1 MSAMLQTR
9 PAPTGSARR
18 DPAIGMWVVLVGQLM
33 LVLDA
38 TIVNVALPHIAT
50 DLHFGSASLSWVLN
64 AYSLAFGG
72 LLLLGGR
79 LGDVLG
85 RRRVFMTGLGLFTLA
100 SFAGGFAHAPWEL
113 VTSRALQGVG
123 AALSAPSVLAL
134 IATNAPNEVARN
146 RALAA
151 FAVISSGG
159 AALGL
164 MLGGTL
170 TDLVSWRWT
179 MFVNVPIGL
188 AVLFLVPGLVNETAR
203 RHGRFD
209 FVGAGSATA
218 AAVSIVWTVI
228 NAPEHGW
235 GSART
240 IAGFV
245 LGAALLVVLA
255 VTERQ
260 HPHPL
265 LRPALLRSRQR
276 IAGLVAMAAVYGGML
291 ATFFLTVQLLSHQ
304 FGYSPLRSGVAFLP
318 VRSTGRV
325 HHVAPGTPPGR
336 ADRTGPADRRRYRER
351 VHRDGPATRCRRLHQ
366 LRRRRL
372 PVTTADGLGHG
383 RELHADNGPRPQ
395 RRRTGAHRIGL
406 RPAADHAAARRS
418 GRARGG
424 RLRLR
429 RTERSWLR
437 PSATGRVRRGDSAGR
452 SRTGQRAHPAR
463 TPKLRH
469 LGLARQIH
477 QQIHRQID
485 VVRRSRP

>member
-100 SFAGGFAHAPWEL
+100 SFAGGFAQAPWEL

-134 IATNAPNEVARN
+134 IATNAPNEAARN

-179 MFVNVPIGL
+179 MFLNVPIGL
-188 AVLFLVPGLVNETAR
+188 AVLLLVPGLVNETAR

-228 NAPEHGW
+228 SAPEHGW

-240 IAGFV
+240 IGGFV
-245 LGAALLVVLA
+245 LGAALLAVLA
-255 VTERQ
+255 VTERR

-276 IAGLVAMAAVYGGML
+276 IAGLVAMAAVYGGLL

-318 VRSTGRV
+318 VPLGVFTMSRLAPRL
-325 HHVAPGTPPGR
+325 VAR
-336 ADRTGPADRRRYRER
+336 IGPAPLIAA
-351 VHRDGPATRCRRLHQ
+351 G
-366 LRRRRL
+366 
-372 PVTTADGLGHG
+372 TASVFIAMGLLLGVDASTSYAAGVFPSLLLMGLGMGASFMPITVLALNGVEPEHTGSASGLLQTMQQLGGAVGLAVVASVFAGRSAHG
-383 RELHADNGPRPQ
+383 FDPALRAGY
-395 RRRTGAHRIGL
+395 GAATVLAALALGSGL
-406 RPAADHAAARRS
+406 TLLARRS
-418 GRARGG
+418 FA
-424 RLRLR
+424 
-429 RTERSWLR
+429 T
-437 PSATGRVRRGDSAGR
+437 SA
-452 SRTGQRAHPAR
+452 
-463 TPKLRH
+463 
-469 LGLARQIH
+469 
-477 QQIHRQID
+477 
-485 VVRRSRP
+485 

>member
-1 MSAMLQTR
+1 MTSMLQTR
-9 PAPTGSARR
+9 PVPVTTGSRN
-18 DPAIGMWVVLVGQLM
+18 PAIGMWVVLVGQLM

-85 RRRVFMTGLGLFTLA
+85 RRRVFMTGLSLFTLA
-100 SFAGGFAHAPWEL
+100 SFAGGLAHAPWEL

-123 AALSAPSVLAL
+123 AALAAPSVLAL
-134 IATNAPNEVARN
+134 IATNAPNESARN

-188 AVLFLVPGLVNETAR
+188 ALLFLVPGLVNETAR

-240 IAGFV
+240 IGGFV

-255 VTERQ
+255 VTERR

-276 IAGLVAMAAVYGGML
+276 IAGLVSMACVYGGML

-304 FGYSPLRSGVAFLP
+304 FNYSPIRSGLAFLP
-318 VRSTGRV
+318 VPLGVFTMSRLAPRL
-325 HHVAPGTPPGR
+325 VAR
-336 ADRTGPADRRRYRER
+336 IGPAPLIAAGTASVFVAMALLLR
-351 VHRDGPATRCRRLHQ
+351 VDASTSYATGVFPSL
-366 LRRRRL
+366 LL
-372 PVTTADGLGHG
+372 MGLGMGLSFMPITVLALDGVEPEHAGAASGLLQTMQQLGGAVGLAVVASVFAGGSAHG
-383 RELHADNGPRPQ
+383 FDPA
-395 RRRTGAHRIGL
+395 L
-406 RPAADHAAARRS
+406 RSGFSAATVLAALAFVSAATLLARRMFTV
-418 GRARGG
+418 A
-424 RLRLR
+424 
-429 RTERSWLR
+429 
-437 PSATGRVRRGDSAGR
+437 SA
-452 SRTGQRAHPAR
+452 
-463 TPKLRH
+463 
-469 LGLARQIH
+469 
-477 QQIHRQID
+477 
-485 VVRRSRP
+485 

>member
-1 MSAMLQTR
+1 MTSTLQTR
-9 PAPTGSARR
+9 PVSTGSAPAAASGRR
-18 DPAIGMWVVLVGQLM
+18 NPALGMWVVLVGQLM

-50 DLHFGSASLSWVLN
+50 DLKFGSASLSWVLN

-100 SFAGGFAHAPWEL
+100 SFAGGLAQAPWEL

-134 IATNAPNEVARN
+134 IATNAPNESARN

-151 FAVISSGG
+151 FSIISSGG
-159 AALGL
+159 AAIGL
-164 MLGGTL
+164 LLGGTL

-179 MFVNVPIGL
+179 MFINVPIGL
-188 AVLFLVPGLVNETAR
+188 GVLSLVPGLVNETAR

-209 FVGAGSATA
+209 FVGAASATL

-235 GSART
+235 GSVRT
-240 IAGFV
+240 IGGFV

-255 VTERQ
+255 VTERR

-265 LRPALLRSRQR
+265 LRPALLRNRQR
-276 IAGLVAMAAVYGGML
+276 VAGLVAMAAVYGGML

-304 FGYSPLRSGVAFLP
+304 FGYSPIRAGRGLP
-318 VRSTGRV
+318 SRAVGRI
-325 HHVAPGTPPGR
+325 HHGPPRPALGR
-336 ADRTGPADRRRYRER
+336 AGRTWAIDRRRHCER
-351 VHRDGPATRCRRLHQ
+351 VRLHGSAAERECVHQ
-366 LRRRRL
+366 LHDRRT
-372 PVTTADGLGHG
+372 PVAVAAGLGRG
-383 RELHADNGPRPQ
+383 RELHADHRPRPQ
-395 RRRTGAHRIGL
+395 RRRTRAHRSGL
-406 RPAADHAAARRS
+406 GPAADHAATRRS
-418 GRARGG
+418 RRASHRCLG
-424 RLRLR
+424 LR
-429 RTERSWLR
+429 RTKRRWVR
-437 PSATGRVRRGDSAGR
+437 PGTAGR
-452 SRTGQRAHPAR
+452 RTARRLWWPRWPWPAGSPCSPAEASPSPDPAR
-463 TPKLRH
+463 S
-469 LGLARQIH
+469 
-477 QQIHRQID
+477 
-485 VVRRSRP
+485 RSRVG

>member
-1 MSAMLQTR
+1 MSATLQVQ
-9 PAPTGSARR
+9 PAVPRSAPRR
-18 DPAIGMWVVLVGQLM
+18 NPAIGMWVVLVGQLM

-50 DLHFGSASLSWVLN
+50 DLQFGSASLSWVLN

-85 RRRVFMTGLGLFTLA
+85 RRRVFLSGLGLFTLA
-100 SFAGGFAHAPWEL
+100 SFAGGLAQSPWEL

-123 AALSAPSVLAL
+123 ATLAAPSVLAL
-134 IATNAPNEVARN
+134 IATNAPNEGARN

-151 FAVISSGG
+151 FSVISSGG

-188 AVLFLVPGLVNETAR
+188 AVMLLVPGLVAETPR

-209 FVGAGSATA
+209 FVGAAAATTA
-218 AAVSIVWTVI
+218 ALSIVWTVI

-240 IAGFV
+240 VGGFV
-245 LGAALLVVLA
+245 LGAVLLVVLA
-255 VTERQ
+255 VTERR

-276 IAGLVAMAAVYGGML
+276 MAAVTSMAAIFGGML

-304 FGYSPLRSGVAFLP
+304 FDYSPFRSGVAFLP
-318 VRSTGRV
+318 VPLGVFTMSRLAPRLVARV
-325 HHVAPGTPPGR
+325 
-336 ADRTGPADRRRYRER
+336 GPAPLIAAGATSVFVAMALLLGIDSTSTYTTG
-351 VHRDGPATRCRRLHQ
+351 VFPSLLLMGVGMGLSFMPITVLALDGVEPEH
-366 LRRRRL
+366 
-372 PVTTADGLGHG
+372 
-383 RELHADNGPRPQ
+383 
-395 RRRTGAHRIGL
+395 TGAASGL
-406 RPAADHAAARRS
+406 LQTMQQLGGAVGLAVVASVYAGRSSAGLDSALRAGYGTAAVLAALAVVGGIVLIARRS
-418 GRARGG
+418 SSIA
-424 RLRLR
+424 
-429 RTERSWLR
+429 
-437 PSATGRVRRGDSAGR
+437 
-452 SRTGQRAHPAR
+452 
-463 TPKLRH
+463 
-469 LGLARQIH
+469 LA
-477 QQIHRQID
+477 
-485 VVRRSRP
+485 

>member
-1 MSAMLQTR
+1 MSLALQAR
-9 PAPTGSARR
+9 PVPTASVRR
-18 DPAIGMWVVLVGQLM
+18 NPAIGMWVVLVGQLM

-38 TIVNVALPHIAT
+38 TIVNVALPHIST

-100 SFAGGFAHAPWEL
+100 SFAGGFAQSPSEL
-113 VTSRALQGVG
+113 VISRALQGVG
-123 AALSAPSVLAL
+123 AALAAPSVLAL
-134 IATNAPNEVARN
+134 IATNAPNEGARN

-188 AVLFLVPGLVNETAR
+188 AVLFVVPGLVTETAR

-209 FVGAGSATA
+209 FVGAASATA

-228 NAPEHGW
+228 NAPEQGW
-235 GSART
+235 GSLRT
-240 IAGFV
+240 IGGLV

-255 VTERQ
+255 ITERR
-260 HPHPL
+260 HAHPL
-265 LRPALLRSRQR
+265 LQPALLRSRHR
-276 IAGLVAMAAVYGGML
+276 VAGLVSMAAVYGGML

-304 FGYSPLRSGVAFLP
+304 FGYSPLRSGIAFLP
-318 VRSTGRV
+318 VPLGVFTMSRIAPRLVARFGPAPLVAAGTASVFLAMGLLLGVDDSTGYAAGV
-325 HHVAPGTPPGR
+325 FPSLLLMGLGMGSSFMPITVLALEGVEPEHTGSASGLLQTMQQLGGAVGLAVVASVFAGR
-336 ADRTGPADRRRYRER
+336 SADGFDPALRAGY
-351 VHRDGPATRCRRLHQ
+351 GAATVLTA
-366 LRRRRL
+366 LALASALTLLARRRL
-372 PVTTADGLGHG
+372 
-383 RELHADNGPRPQ
+383 
-395 RRRTGAHRIGL
+395 
-406 RPAADHAAARRS
+406 AA
-418 GRARGG
+418 
-424 RLRLR
+424 
-429 RTERSWLR
+429 T
-437 PSATGRVRRGDSAGR
+437 
-452 SRTGQRAHPAR
+452 
-463 TPKLRH
+463 
-469 LGLARQIH
+469 
-477 QQIHRQID
+477 
-485 VVRRSRP
+485 

>member
-1 MSAMLQTR
+1 MTSMLQTR
-9 PAPTGSARR
+9 PALVPAPRR
-18 DPAIGMWVVLVGQLM
+18 NPAIGMWVVLVGQLM

-50 DLHFGSASLSWVLN
+50 DLRFGSASLSWVLN

-85 RRRVFMTGLGLFTLA
+85 RRRVFMTGLSLFTLA
-100 SFAGGFAHAPWEL
+100 SLAGGLAQAPWEL
-113 VTSRALQGVG
+113 VISRALQGAG

-134 IATNAPNEVARN
+134 IATNAPDEGARN

-164 MLGGTL
+164 ILGGTL

-188 AVLFLVPGLVNETAR
+188 TVLFLVPGFVNETAR

-228 NAPEHGW
+228 NAPEQGW
-235 GSART
+235 SSART
-240 IAGFV
+240 IGGLV

-255 VTERQ
+255 VTERR

-265 LRPALLRSRQR
+265 LRPALLRSRKR
-276 IAGLVAMAAVYGGML
+276 IAGLVSMACVYGGML

-304 FGYSPLRSGVAFLP
+304 FDYSPLRSGLAFLP
-318 VRSTGRV
+318 VPLGVFAMSRL
-325 HHVAPGTPPGR
+325 APGLVAR
-336 ADRTGPADRRRYRER
+336 IGPAPLIAAGTAS
-351 VHRDGPATRCRRLHQ
+351 VFLAMGLLIGVDGSTSYAAGVFPSL
-366 LRRRRL
+366 LL
-372 PVTTADGLGHG
+372 MGLGMGASFMPITVLALSGVEPEH
-383 RELHADNGPRPQ
+383 
-395 RRRTGAHRIGL
+395 TGAASGL
-406 RPAADHAAARRS
+406 LQTMQQL
-418 GRARGG
+418 GG
-424 RLRLR
+424 AVGLAVVA
-429 RTERSWLR
+429 S
-437 PSATGRVRRGDSAGR
+437 VFAGR
-452 SRTGQRAHPAR
+452 SAHGFDPA
-463 TPKLRH
+463 LRSGYGAATV
-469 LGLARQIH
+469 LAALAFVSAITLLARPT
-477 QQIHRQID
+477 
-485 VVRRSRP
+485 VAATAV

>member
-1 MSAMLQTR
+1 MLQNR
-9 PAPTGSARR
+9 PAAPAAAPRR
-18 DPAIGMWVVLVGQLM
+18 NPAIGMWVVLVGQLM

-50 DLHFGSASLSWVLN
+50 DLKFGSASLSWVLN
-64 AYSLAFGG
+64 GYTLAFGG

-85 RRRVFMTGLGLFTLA
+85 RRRVFMFGLGLFTLA
-100 SFAGGFAHAPWEL
+100 SFAGGLAQAPWEL

-134 IATNAPNEVARN
+134 IATNAPNEGARN

-151 FAVISSGG
+151 FSVISSGG

-170 TDLVSWRWT
+170 TDVASWRWT

-188 AVLFLVPGLVNETAR
+188 AVLILVPGLVNETPR

-209 FVGAGSATA
+209 FVGAASATG

-240 IAGFV
+240 VGGFV

-255 VTERQ
+255 ATERR

-276 IAGLVAMAAVYGGML
+276 IAAVGSIAAVYGGML
-291 ATFFLTVQLLSHQ
+291 ATFFLTVQLLAHQ
-304 FGYSPLRSGVAFLP
+304 FGYSPFESGVAFLP
-318 VRSTGRV
+318 VPLGVFAMSRLAPRLVERIGPAPLIAAGATSVFVAMGLLLNIDSSTSYTSGV
-325 HHVAPGTPPGR
+325 LPSLLLMGLGMGASFMPITVLALNGVEPEHTGAASGLLQTMQQLGGAVGLAVVASVFPGR
-336 ADRTGPADRRRYRER
+336 SAHGFDPALRAGYGAATVLAALAVAGGFSLLIRRR
-351 VHRDGPATRCRRLHQ
+351 VAI
-366 LRRRRL
+366 
-372 PVTTADGLGHG
+372 A
-383 RELHADNGPRPQ
+383 
-395 RRRTGAHRIGL
+395 
-406 RPAADHAAARRS
+406 
-418 GRARGG
+418 
-424 RLRLR
+424 
-429 RTERSWLR
+429 
-437 PSATGRVRRGDSAGR
+437 
-452 SRTGQRAHPAR
+452 
-463 TPKLRH
+463 
-469 LGLARQIH
+469 
-477 QQIHRQID
+477 
-485 VVRRSRP
+485 

>member
-1 MSAMLQTR
+1 MSATLQTR
-9 PAPTGSARR
+9 PAPITTARR
-18 DPAIGMWVVLVGQLM
+18 NPAIGMWVILVGQLM

-85 RRRVFMTGLGLFTLA
+85 RRRVFMTGLTVFTVA
-100 SFAGGFAHAPWEL
+100 SLAGGLAQAPWEL
-113 VTSRALQGVG
+113 ITSRALQGVG

-134 IATNAPNEVARN
+134 IATNAPNETARN
-146 RALAA
+146 RALGA

-188 AVLFLVPGLVNETAR
+188 AVLLLVPGLVTETAR

-209 FVGAGSATA
+209 FVGAASATA
-218 AAVSIVWTVI
+218 AAVSIGWSVI

-235 GSART
+235 GSVRT
-240 IAGFV
+240 VGGFV
-245 LGAALLVVLA
+245 LGAALLAVLA
-255 VTERQ
+255 FTERR

-265 LRPALLRSRQR
+265 LRPALLRDRQR

-291 ATFFLTVQLLSHQ
+291 ATFFLTVQLLAHQ

-318 VRSTGRV
+318 VPLGVFTMSRLAPRL
-325 HHVAPGTPPGR
+325 VAR
-336 ADRTGPADRRRYRER
+336 IGPAPLIAAGAASVFGAMGLLLR
-351 VHRDGPATRCRRLHQ
+351 VDPSTSY
-366 LRRRRL
+366 
-372 PVTTADGLGHG
+372 TTGVFPSLLLMGLGMG
-383 RELHADNGPRPQ
+383 MSFMPITVLALNGVEPEH
-395 RRRTGAHRIGL
+395 TGAASGLLQTMQQLGGAIGL
-406 RPAADHAAARRS
+406 AVVAS
-418 GRARGG
+418 
-424 RLRLR
+424 
-429 RTERSWLR
+429 
-437 PSATGRVRRGDSAGR
+437 VFAGR
-452 SRTGQRAHPAR
+452 SAHGFDPALRAGYGAA
-463 TPKLRH
+463 TVLAA
-469 LGLARQIH
+469 LALASGLTLLARKTLATT
-477 QQIHRQID
+477 
-485 VVRRSRP
+485 

>member
-1 MSAMLQTR
+1 MSSMLQTR
-9 PAPTGSARR
+9 PAPTPTARR
-18 DPAIGMWVVLVGQLM
+18 NPAVGMWVVLVGQLM

-85 RRRVFMTGLGLFTLA
+85 RRRVFMTGLSLFTLA
-100 SFAGGFAHAPWEL
+100 SLAGGLAQAPWEL

-134 IATNAPNEVARN
+134 IATNAPNEAARN

-188 AVLFLVPGLVNETAR
+188 GVLLLVRRLVNETPR

-209 FVGAGSATA
+209 FVGAGSATT

-228 NAPEHGW
+228 NAPEQGW

-240 IAGFV
+240 VGGLV
-245 LGAALLVVLA
+245 LGGVLLVVLA
-255 VTERQ
+255 ATERR
-260 HPHPL
+260 HAHPL
-265 LRPALLRSRQR
+265 LRPALLRSRER
-276 IAGLVAMAAVYGGML
+276 VAGLVSMACVYGGML
-291 ATFFLTVQLLSHQ
+291 ATFYLTVQLLAHQ
-304 FGYSPLRSGVAFLP
+304 FHYSPFRAGVAFLP
-318 VRSTGRV
+318 VPLGVFTMSRLAPRV
-325 HHVAPGTPPGR
+325 VAR
-336 ADRTGPADRRRYRER
+336 RGPAPLIAAGTGSVFVAMGLLHSVGASTSYTAGVFPSLLLMGLGMGASFMPITVLALNGVEPEHTGAASGLLQTMQQLGGAVGLAVVASVFAGHSAQGLDAALRSGYAA
-351 VHRDGPATRCRRLHQ
+351 ATVLAALAFASALTLV
-366 LRRRRL
+366 LRRK
-372 PVTTADGLGHG
+372 
-383 RELHADNGPRPQ
+383 
-395 RRRTGAHRIGL
+395 
-406 RPAADHAAARRS
+406 
-418 GRARGG
+418 
-424 RLRLR
+424 
-429 RTERSWLR
+429 
-437 PSATGRVRRGDSAGR
+437 ATYVR
-452 SRTGQRAHPAR
+452 
-463 TPKLRH
+463 
-469 LGLARQIH
+469 
-477 QQIHRQID
+477 
-485 VVRRSRP
+485 

>member
-1 MSAMLQTR
+1 MLQDR
-9 PAPTGSARR
+9 PAATESVRR
-18 DPAIGMWVVLVGQLM
+18 NPAIGMWVVLIGQLM

-38 TIVNVALPHIAT
+38 TIVNVALPHIAA

-64 AYSLAFGG
+64 GYSLAFGG

-100 SFAGGFAHAPWEL
+100 SFAGGFAQTPWEL
-113 VTSRALQGVG
+113 VTSRALQGIG

-134 IATNAPNEVARN
+134 IATNAPNEAARN

-164 MLGGTL
+164 ILGGTL

-188 AVLFLVPGLVNETAR
+188 SVLALVPGLVSETPR

-209 FVGAGSATA
+209 FVGAAAATG
-218 AAVSIVWTVI
+218 AAVSVVWTVI
-228 NAPEHGW
+228 NAPVQGW

-240 IAGFV
+240 IGGLV
-245 LGAALLVVLA
+245 LGAALLGVLA
-255 VTERQ
+255 VTERR

-276 IAGLVAMAAVYGGML
+276 IAGLISMATVYGGML
-291 ATFFLTVQLLSHQ
+291 ATFFLTVQLLAHQ

-318 VRSTGRV
+318 VPLGVFTMSRLAPRL
-325 HHVAPGTPPGR
+325 VAR
-336 ADRTGPADRRRYRER
+336 IGPAPLIASGALSVFVGMGLLVGTDPSTNYASG
-351 VHRDGPATRCRRLHQ
+351 V
-366 LRRRRL
+366 L
-372 PVTTADGLGHG
+372 PSLLLLGLGMGASFMPITVLALAGVEPEH
-383 RELHADNGPRPQ
+383 
-395 RRRTGAHRIGL
+395 TGAASGL
-406 RPAADHAAARRS
+406 LQTMQQL
-418 GRARGG
+418 GG
-424 RLRLR
+424 AVGLAVVA
-429 RTERSWLR
+429 S
-437 PSATGRVRRGDSAGR
+437 VFAGR
-452 SRTGQRAHPAR
+452 SSDGFDPALRAGYSAATVLAALALASGATLFAR
-463 TPKLRH
+463 RAP
-469 LGLARQIH
+469 
-477 QQIHRQID
+477 
-485 VVRRSRP
+485 

>member
-1 MSAMLQTR
+1 MTSMLQTR

-18 DPAIGMWVVLVGQLM
+18 NPAIGMWVVLVGQLM

-85 RRRVFMTGLGLFTLA
+85 RRRVFMTGLAVFTIA
-100 SFAGGFAHAPWEL
+100 SFAGGLAQAPWEL
-113 VTSRALQGVG
+113 VISRAFQGIG

-134 IATNAPNEVARN
+134 IATNAPNEAARN

-164 MLGGTL
+164 ILGGTL

-240 IAGFV
+240 IGGFV
-245 LGAALLVVLA
+245 LGAALLVMLA
-255 VTERQ
+255 VTERR

-276 IAGLVAMAAVYGGML
+276 IAALVSMACVYGGML

-304 FGYSPLRSGVAFLP
+304 FDYSPLRSGMAFLP
-318 VRSTGRV
+318 VPLGVFAMSRLAPRL
-325 HHVAPGTPPGR
+325 VAR
-336 ADRTGPADRRRYRER
+336 IGPAPLIVAGAASVFIAMGLLVGVDDSTSYAAG
-351 VHRDGPATRCRRLHQ
+351 VFPSL
-366 LRRRRL
+366 LL
-372 PVTTADGLGHG
+372 MGLGMG
-383 RELHADNGPRPQ
+383 ASFMPITVLALNGVEPEH
-395 RRRTGAHRIGL
+395 TGSASGL
-406 RPAADHAAARRS
+406 LQTMQQL
-418 GRARGG
+418 GG
-424 RLRLR
+424 AVGLAVVA
-429 RTERSWLR
+429 S
-437 PSATGRVRRGDSAGR
+437 VFAGR
-452 SRTGQRAHPAR
+452 SAHGFDPA
-463 TPKLRH
+463 LRS
-469 LGLARQIH
+469 GYSAATVLAALAFASALTLL
-477 QQIHRQID
+477 
-485 VVRRSRP
+485 VRRTVAGASA

>member
-1 MSAMLQTR
+1 MLQTR
-9 PAPTGSARR
+9 PAIPAPAARR
-18 DPAIGMWVVLVGQLM
+18 NPAIGMWVVLVGQLM

-50 DLHFGSASLSWVLN
+50 DLHFGSAGLSWVLN

-85 RRRVFMTGLGLFTLA
+85 RRRVFMSGLGLFTLA
-100 SFAGGFAHAPWEL
+100 SFAGGLAQAPWEL

-134 IATNAPNEVARN
+134 IATNAPNEAARN

-151 FAVISSGG
+151 FSIISSGG
-159 AALGL
+159 AAIGL
-164 MLGGTL
+164 LLGGTL

-188 AVLFLVPGLVNETAR
+188 AVLMLVPGLVSETAR

-218 AAVSIVWTVI
+218 AAVTIVWTVI

-240 IAGFV
+240 VGGFV
-245 LGAALLVVLA
+245 LGAALLAVLA
-255 VTERQ
+255 ATERR

-265 LRPALLRSRQR
+265 LRPALLRDRQR
-276 IAGLVAMAAVYGGML
+276 IAGLIAMAAVYGGML

-304 FGYSPLRSGVAFLP
+304 FHYSPIQAGVAFLP
-318 VRSTGRV
+318 VPLGVFTMARLAPRLVARV
-325 HHVAPGTPPGR
+325 
-336 ADRTGPADRRRYRER
+336 GPAPLIAAGAASVFVSMGLLLSVNASTSY
-351 VHRDGPATRCRRLHQ
+351 ATGV
-366 LRRRRL
+366 L
-372 PVTTADGLGHG
+372 PSLLLLGLGAGASFMPITVLALHG
-383 RELHADNGPRPQ
+383 VEPEH
-395 RRRTGAHRIGL
+395 TGAASGL
-406 RPAADHAAARRS
+406 MQTMQQL
-418 GRARGG
+418 GG
-424 RLRLR
+424 AVGLAVVA
-429 RTERSWLR
+429 S
-437 PSATGRVRRGDSAGR
+437 VFAGR
-452 SRTGQRAHPAR
+452 SAHGFDPALRAGYTAA
-463 TPKLRH
+463 TVLAA
-469 LGLARQIH
+469 LALASGLALLA
-477 QQIHRQID
+477 
-485 VVRRSRP
+485 RRRFAVNPA

>member
-1 MSAMLQTR
+1 MSSMLQTR
-9 PAPTGSARR
+9 PAAPTVSARR
-18 DPAIGMWVVLVGQLM
+18 NPAIGMWVVLIGQLM

-100 SFAGGFAHAPWEL
+100 SFAGGLAHAPWEL

-134 IATNAPNEVARN
+134 IATNAPNEAARN

-151 FAVISSGG
+151 FSVISSGG

-188 AVLFLVPGLVNETAR
+188 AVLFLVPGLVTETAR

-209 FVGAGSATA
+209 FVGAGAATA

-235 GSART
+235 GSVRT
-240 IAGFV
+240 VGGFV
-245 LGAALLVVLA
+245 VGAALLVVLA
-255 VTERQ
+255 ITERR

-265 LRPALLRSRQR
+265 LRPALLRSRVR
-276 IAGLVAMAAVYGGML
+276 IAGLVAMAALYGGML
-291 ATFFLTVQLLSHQ
+291 ATFYLTVQLLAHQ
-304 FGYSPLRSGVAFLP
+304 LGYSPLRSGVAFLP
-318 VRSTGRV
+318 VPLGVFTMSRLAPRL
-325 HHVAPGTPPGR
+325 VARFGPGR
-336 ADRTGPADRRRYRER
+336 LIAAGAASVFVGMSLLLRTDPSTSY
-351 VHRDGPATRCRRLHQ
+351 ATGIMPSL
-366 LRRRRL
+366 LL
-372 PVTTADGLGHG
+372 LGLGVGSCFMPITVLALNGVEPEHTGAASGLLQTMQQLGGAVGLAVVASVFAGG
-383 RELHADNGPRPQ
+383 RASGFDTALRAGYGAATVLAALALASGLTLLA
-395 RRRTGAHRIGL
+395 RRTFAVS
-406 RPAADHAAARRS
+406 P
-418 GRARGG
+418 
-424 RLRLR
+424 
-429 RTERSWLR
+429 T
-437 PSATGRVRRGDSAGR
+437 
-452 SRTGQRAHPAR
+452 
-463 TPKLRH
+463 
-469 LGLARQIH
+469 
-477 QQIHRQID
+477 
-485 VVRRSRP
+485 

>member
-1 MSAMLQTR
+1 MTSTLQAL
-9 PAPTGSARR
+9 PAPMKSGRR
-18 DPAIGMWVVLVGQLM
+18 NPAIGMWVVLVGQLM

-50 DLHFGSASLSWVLN
+50 DLRFGSASLSWVLN

-85 RRRVFMTGLGLFTLA
+85 RRRVFMTGLSLFTLA
-100 SFAGGFAHAPWEL
+100 SFAGGLAHAPWEL

-123 AALSAPSVLAL
+123 AALAAPSVLAL
-134 IATNAPNEVARN
+134 ITTNAPNEAARN

-188 AVLFLVPGLVNETAR
+188 AVLSLVPGLVNETAR

-209 FVGAGSATA
+209 FVGAASATA

-228 NAPEHGW
+228 NAPAHGW
-235 GSART
+235 ASART
-240 IAGFV
+240 IGGFA

-255 VTERQ
+255 VTERR

-265 LRPALLRSRQR
+265 LRPALLRSRKR
-276 IAGLVAMAAVYGGML
+276 IAGLVSMACIYGGML
-291 ATFFLTVQLLSHQ
+291 ATFFLTVQLLAHQ
-304 FGYSPLRSGVAFLP
+304 FDYSPIRSGVAFLP
-318 VRSTGRV
+318 VPIGVFTMSRLTPGL
-325 HHVAPGTPPGR
+325 VAR
-336 ADRTGPADRRRYRER
+336 IGPAPLIAAGTASVFTAMALLIGVDSTTGY
-351 VHRDGPATRCRRLHQ
+351 VTGV
-366 LRRRRL
+366 L
-372 PVTTADGLGHG
+372 PSLMLLGLGMGASFMPITVLALGGVEPEH
-383 RELHADNGPRPQ
+383 
-395 RRRTGAHRIGL
+395 TGAASGL
-406 RPAADHAAARRS
+406 LQTMQQL
-418 GRARGG
+418 GG
-424 RLRLR
+424 AVGLAVVA
-429 RTERSWLR
+429 S
-437 PSATGRVRRGDSAGR
+437 VFAGR
-452 SRTGQRAHPAR
+452 SGYGLDAALRYGYGAATVLAALAFVSAVTLLPRR
-463 TPKLRH
+463 TP
-469 LGLARQIH
+469 ATAAA
-477 QQIHRQID
+477 
-485 VVRRSRP
+485 